1 MPRLK
6 GNASDTAL
14 KKIVQKINDYELS
27 SGEIVS
33 DLELSNELNLSLIH
47 ISQRLSS
54 FKNAHRPSYCLNEDS
69 FQSMEL

>member
-33 DLELSNELNLSLIH
+33 DLELSNELSGK
-47 ISQRLSS
+47 QCSS
-54 FKNAHRPSYCLNEDS
+54 
-69 FQSMEL
+69 